1 MSQMPKIRDLQ
12 QELGEVADRQNKL
25 ILDYPKGLPADKQT
39 EFDALEKR
47 AVEIEKQ
54 FENIRSADKVA
65 SIIKGFEGQDLNSSK
80 GNPAEEREVKHLQ
93 AFKSF
98 LQSGGNMSS
107 LSEEQRALLTADNT
121 SDRAQSGANPG
132 TGTTG
137 GILIPTTLGDQLEKI
152 LKAYGGIMPIASYLT
167 TSTGNPFDY
176 PTNDD
181 TANKGSIVGESASV
195 GSGTDAVFGK
205 VSFTSYKY
213 TSGQVLIPFELIRD
227 SQFDI
232 IALISELVG
241 IRIARAI
248 NADFTTGS
256 GSSKPQGVTV
266 GGTAFTTG
274 VSGTAVSYANL
285 VDLVTSLD
293 PAYAN
298 STCRLMFNNNTLGA
312 IRKLVDSQNRP
323 LWTMGDMIN
332 GVPNTI
338 LGIPYVINQDMADI
352 GLSAKSIVYGD
363 FSKYK
368 IRKVGQP
375 RMRVLNELNALNDQV
390 GVVAFD
396 TYDGKVLVPKALRVL
411 THAAS

>member
-12 QELGEVADRQNKL
+12 QELGEVADRQRKL

-39 EFDALEKR
+39 EFDTLEKR
-47 AVEIEKQ
+47 ASEIEKQ
-54 FENIRSADKVA
+54 FENIKSTEKVA
-65 SIIKGFEGQDLNSSK
+65 SLLSGVDREGF
-80 GNPAEEREVKHLQ
+80 NPAKTTDEEREIKHLQ
-93 AFKSF
+93 AFKGF
-98 LQSGGNMSS
+98 LQSGGSLNG
-107 LSEEQRALLTADNT
+107 LSEEERAILLPN
-121 SDRAQSGANPG
+121 DRAQSGANPG

-152 LKAYGGIMPIASYLT
+152 LKAYGGVMPIASYLS
-167 TSTGNPFDY
+167 TSSGNPFDY

-232 IALISELVG
+232 ISLISELVG
-241 IRIARAI
+241 TRIARAI
-248 NADFTTGS
+248 NEHFTKGTGS
-256 GSSKPQGVTV
+256 SQPQGVTV
-266 GGTAFTTG
+266 GGTSFTTG
-274 VSGTAVSYANL
+274 VSGTAISYANL

-298 STCRLMFNNNTLGA
+298 SNCRFMFNSNTLGA

-338 LGIPYVINQDMADI
+338 LGIPYVVNQDMPDI
-352 GLSAKSIVYGD
+352 ALSAKSIVFGD

-390 GVVAFD
+390 GVLAFD